1 MSLKGY
7 ILENLPS
14 ILTGVAVAGVVE
26 TVYLAVK
33 ATPKALEVLEE
44 APVEEVKNKKDVV
57 KHTWKCY
64 IPAAIAG
71 AGTIACIVGANYAHL
86 SREAGMLAAYS
97 FLGEKFVNYRER
109 SGEKHDAKI
118 MKGIEK
124 DHISEAVKGK
134 PDRPLEIGKMWVY
147 EPESKQYFQATTE
160 QILWA
165 ELTANKIFHNQ
176 GWLSFNQFLDLLP
189 EAKRVDWGDHTGWY
203 IYDEDGS
210 WDFNWSFYRGGTPW
224 IDIQPQISEDDDVMV
239 LAYGMHPGDCP
250 DPQDILD
257 DYSNKH
263 APEEPE
269 QFQEKPVV
277 VKNS

>member
-33 ATPKALEVLEE
+33 ATPKALDILEE
-44 APVEEVKNKKDVV
+44 RSSEEKKDGTGWNKTDTV
-57 KHTWKCY
+57 KATWKCY

-97 FLGEKFVNYRER
+97 FLGEKFVDYRER
-109 SGEKHDAKI
+109 SGEKHDDKI
-118 MKGIEK
+118 MNSIKK

-134 PDRPLEIGKMWVY
+134 PNRPLEIGKMWCF
-147 EPESKQYFQATTE
+147 EPESEQYFQATTE

-189 EAKRVDWGDHTGWY
+189 KDAKRVPWGDHTGWY
-203 IYDEDGS
+203 TSDEDGS
-210 WDFNWSFYRGGTPW
+210 WDYNWSFYRGGTPW

-239 LAYGMHPGDCP
+239 IAYGMHPGDCP
-250 DPQDILD
+250 DPQDI
-257 DYSNKH
+257 
-263 APEEPE
+263 EEPE
-269 QFQEKPVV
+269 QITEKPVV
-277 VKNS
+277 VKH

>member
-1 MSLKGY
+1 MNLKGY

-33 ATPKALEVLEE
+33 ATPKALDILEE
-44 APVEEVKNKKDVV
+44 IHTSEKKDGTPWNKKDDI
-57 KHTWKCY
+57 KATWKCY
-64 IPAAIAG
+64 IPSAIAG
-71 AGTIACIVGANYAHL
+71 GITVACILGANQAHL
-86 SREAGMLAAYS
+86 SREAGMMAAYS
-97 FLGEKFVNYRER
+97 FLGNKFVDYRER

-118 MKGIEK
+118 MNSMKK
-124 DHISEAVKGK
+124 DHISEVRK
-134 PDRPLEIGKMWVY
+134 PDRPLEVGKMWVY

-165 ELTANKIFHNQ
+165 ELTANKMFHNQ

-189 EAKRVDWGDHTGWY
+189 EAKKVEWGDHTGWY

-210 WDFNWSFYRGGTPW
+210 WDFNWSFYPGGTPW

-250 DPQDILD
+250 DPQDI
-257 DYSNKH
+257 
-263 APEEPE
+263 EEPE
-269 QFQEKPVV
+269 QITEKPVV
-277 VKNS
+277 VKH